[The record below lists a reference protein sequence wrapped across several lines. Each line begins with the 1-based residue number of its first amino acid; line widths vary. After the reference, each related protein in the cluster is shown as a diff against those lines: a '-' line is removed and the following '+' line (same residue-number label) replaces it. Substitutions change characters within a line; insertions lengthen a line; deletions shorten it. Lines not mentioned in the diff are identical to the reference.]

1 MQQVINIII
10 NFVPKKSSIIMFSIL
25 GNILAF
31 VSTFVVIATLP
42 MTLIRIAVVKISHS
56 KQMKE
61 QTEVIIIALSIAIA
75 IMLIPFYHYPY

>member
-1 MQQVINIII
+1 MQQVINILI

-61 QTEVIIIALSIAIA
+61 QTEVIIIAISRAIA

>member
-10 NFVPKKSSIIMFSIL
+10 NFVPKKLSIIMFSIL

-61 QTEVIIIALSIAIA
+61 QTEVIIIAISIAIA

>member
-61 QTEVIIIALSIAIA
+61 QTEVIIFAISIAIA

>member
-1 MQQVINIII
+1 MQQVINII

>member
-25 GNILAF
+25 CNILAF

-61 QTEVIIIALSIAIA
+61 QTEVIIIAISIAIA

>member
-61 QTEVIIIALSIAIA
+61 QTEVIVIAISIAIA

>member
-1 MQQVINIII
+1 MQQFINIII

>member
-61 QTEVIIIALSIAIA
+61 QTEVIIIAISIVIA

>member
-1 MQQVINIII
+1 MQQVMNIII

-61 QTEVIIIALSIAIA
+61 WTEVIIIAISIAIA

>member
-10 NFVPKKSSIIMFSIL
+10 NFVPKKSSIIMFSIF

-61 QTEVIIIALSIAIA
+61 QTEVIIIAISIAIA

>member
-61 QTEVIIIALSIAIA
+61 QTEVIILAISIAIA

>member
-42 MTLIRIAVVKISHS
+42 MTLIRIAVVKISHN

-61 QTEVIIIALSIAIA
+61 QTEVIIIAISIAIA

>member
-1 MQQVINIII
+1 
-10 NFVPKKSSIIMFSIL
+10 MFSIL

-31 VSTFVVIATLP
+31 VSTFVVITTLP
-42 MTLIRIAVVKISHS
+42 TSLIRIAVVKFSHS

-61 QTEVIIIALSIAIA
+61 KTEVIIIGISIAIA

>member
-1 MQQVINIII
+1 MNIMI
-10 NFVPKKSSIIMFSIL
+10 NFVPKKSTIIMFSLL

-42 MTLIRIAVVKISHS
+42 MTLIRIAVVKISNS

-61 QTEVIIIALSIAIA
+61 QAEVIIIAISIAIA